1 MIQFTITEEDKQA
14 IDRERFKC
22 SDRNVCR
29 RLHALYLKAIGKSHQ
44 EISEFVGLSLNA
56 LTGIFKI
63 YATQGLSAV
72 RQLGYT
78 HRKSPLDDHRALI
91 RKHFEE
97 NPPASVKQA
106 RDDISRL
113 TGIKKSQTR
122 IRVFMHH
129 LGMAPRR
136 VGGIPAKA
144 DPERQEEFKKKSG
157 ADPRGGKSW
166 QS

>member
-14 IDRERFKC
+14 IDKERFRC
-22 SDRNVCR
+22 SDQHVCR
-29 RLHALYLKAIGKSHQ
+29 RLHALHLKGLGKAHH

-72 RQLGYT
+72 RQLGYS
-78 HRKSPLDDHRALI
+78 HRKSPLDDHQELL

-106 RDDISRL
+106 RDDIERL

-122 IRVFMHH
+122 IRVFIHH

-136 VGGIPAKA
+136 VGSIPAKA
-144 DPERQEEFKKKSG
+144 DPERQEEFKKKVWS
-157 ADPRGGKSW
+157 